1 MLEILLVFVVF
12 VFIVS
17 IVFELATFCVYGSFI
32 PDKLVNEALDTHLSK
47 GISVNPYDNSI
58 VTIGELPYI
67 SKVPN
72 GILGSYYI
80 DDVGRI
86 SRFSSGHK
94 RIDSIY
100 KNLKYEGFSKE
111 DYIKRK
117 LKLNK

>member
-1 MLEILLVFVVF
+1 MKEILVITLSVIFILS
-12 VFIVS
+12 IVS
-17 IVFELATFCVYGSFI
+17 ELSTFCVYGSFI
-32 PDKLVNEALDTHLSK
+32 PDKLVNEALDKHLSK

-58 VTIGELPYI
+58 VTIGDLPYI
-67 SKVPN
+67 SKVTV

-100 KNLKYEGFSKE
+100 KNIKYEGLPK
-111 DYIKRK
+111 DVYIRER